1 MGICGIGTMVGH
13 RHSGFK
19 AESMVGYDG
28 SVIADLI
35 RNPEG
40 ANTPYHSK
48 QSEESTL
55 SPQDDIVREV
65 IRCRYER
72 SRTD

>member
-1 MGICGIGTMVGH
+1 MEIYRIGTMVGH
-13 RHSGFK
+13 CHSGFK

-40 ANTPYHSK
+40 GQTLYIILSKARNLHS
-48 QSEESTL
+48 QH
-55 SPQDDIVREV
+55 
-65 IRCRYER
+65 
-72 SRTD
+72 RTTSSAK

>member
-1 MGICGIGTMVGH
+1 MVGH

-40 ANTPYHSK
+40 GGWTGPSCW
-48 QSEESTL
+48 T
-55 SPQDDIVREV
+55 
-65 IRCRYER
+65 
-72 SRTD
+72 